1 MEYLKINPTQILKKY
16 TTSRDFGY
24 NCFDIL
30 DKNIPIQVFYAYFNH
45 IVEYKLKNIWNHI
58 ILQWIT
64 MQNTMESKN
73 RKDYLKSIY
82 SKQKYTHI
90 HTKIND
96 TQMNDK
102 LNEFINNDTFKAM
115 FAILCIQKHII

>member
-73 RKDYLKSIY
+73 RKDYLKDRI
-82 SKQKYTHI
+82 KNKTENI
-90 HTKIND
+90 LK
-96 TQMNDK
+96 K
-102 LNEFINNDTFKAM
+102 LKRLKNYG
-115 FAILCIQKHII
+115 